1 MQILIILAI
10 IQVDPQLRFL
20 LELSYEALVD
30 AGFTDLQKLKGSKTA
45 VYVGSCFTDCHKG
58 WLNDV
63 KEITGYENTGCAQSM
78 YANRLSFFYD
88 FAGKSRCSN
97 LSFNDLQCH
106 YF

>member
-1 MQILIILAI
+1 MHILIILSVT

-88 FAGKSRCSN
+88 FAGKSRGFN
-97 LSFNDLQCH
+97 L
-106 YF
+106 